1 MKLRRSSGAA
11 VALLLAGAPVAAAQ
25 SADDPLREADAGA
38 AEEGA
43 LFLLVPVG
51 ARATALGQA
60 AVADGASSE
69 AAFWNPAGLAHL
81 TQSEFAVHYA
91 RTFVSN
97 NTAVSGYVTASRVGV
112 FGAAAYLVDLG
123 TQSASG
129 IGGPTGSFSTKNIE
143 LLASYATP
151 LTRDLLFG
159 VNYKLIQ
166 HRQEC
171 SGDCGVLFQPT
182 IGTTHAVDVGA
193 QYALGSRDDL
203 TIGVALQHAG
213 FKLQLKNRDQADPL
227 PTRVQVGFQYRVHLP
242 TPEGVQQGLDARLLV
257 DLQDAWGSYSSPD
270 ARVGVEVGVG
280 ETVRLRSG
288 YAFLDS
294 GSGGPSVGIGIRA
307 GRITID
313 FAQVFLDQ
321 ASFDEPVHISLR
333 AEL

>member
-1 MKLRRSSGAA
+1 MG
-11 VALLLAGAPVAAAQ
+11 LLLAVTPVAAAQ
-25 SADDPLREADAGA
+25 RADGALLDAAGAGA

-43 LFLLVPVG
+43 LFLLIPVG

-81 TQSEFAVHYA
+81 SESEFAVHYA
-91 RTFVSN
+91 RTFASS
-97 NTAVSGYVTASRVGV
+97 NTAIAGYVAANRVGV

-123 TQSASG
+123 TQGASDVG
-129 IGGPTGSFSTKNIE
+129 SPTGTFSTKNIE

-166 HRQEC
+166 YRQEC
-171 SGDCGVLFQPT
+171 SGDCGVLLQPT
-182 IGTTHAVDVGA
+182 VGTTHAIDVGA
-193 QYALGSRDDL
+193 QYAIGSRDDL
-203 TIGVALQHAG
+203 TIGIALQHAG

-227 PTRVQVGFQYRVHLP
+227 PTRVQLGIAYRVRLP
-242 TPEGVQQGLDARLLV
+242 TPEGVEQGLDARVLV
-257 DLQDAWGSYSSPD
+257 DLQEAWGSYTSPD

-280 ETVRLRSG
+280 KVVRLRTG